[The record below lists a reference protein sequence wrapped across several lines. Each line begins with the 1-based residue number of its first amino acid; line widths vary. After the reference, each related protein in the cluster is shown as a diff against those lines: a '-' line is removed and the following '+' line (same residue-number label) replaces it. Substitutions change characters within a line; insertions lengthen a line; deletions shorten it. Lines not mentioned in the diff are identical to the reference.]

1 MLSNFVRPDATT
13 LMAILER
20 ALLIKLNDE
29 RVIREIKAGRLTTPY
44 YSARGQE
51 IIPASTMIQL
61 NDDDY
66 LCTIYRGTHDMLAKN
81 FPLDLMWAE
90 LAGRVTGS
98 CKGKGGTMHLTHPS
112 TGSMVTTGIVGSSM
126 PIATGLGWA
135 CKLNGRNQV
144 AVASFGDGACNIG
157 AFHESLNFAAVFNL
171 PVIFL
176 CQNNRY
182 AEHTS
187 MAKSAKV
194 EQYAQRAASY
204 GIEGVTVNGNDPN
217 EMFGAAKWAVDR
229 ARVGEGPTLI
239 EAMTF
244 RFNGHVLGDAGGY
257 IPEEEYARATGDD
270 PVPRL
275 RQRVI
280 DEGIA
285 DEAAVAAIE
294 AKILERIDAAVSAAY
309 AAEYPDL
316 GELRRDVFAHA
327 LA

>member
-1 MLSNFVRPDATT
+1 MSNYPRPNDAQLLDIYTR
-13 LMAILER
+13 AIT
-20 ALLIKLNDE
+20 IKLNDE
-29 RVIREIKAGRLTTPY
+29 RIIKEMMSGRLVTPY

-51 IIPASTMIQL
+51 IIPSSVMINM

-66 LCTIYRGTHDMLAKN
+66 LCTIYRGTHDMVAKG

-98 CKGKGGTMHLTHPS
+98 CKGKGGTMHLTHPE

-135 CKLNGRNQV
+135 AKLKGKGQV
-144 AVASFGDGACNIG
+144 ALASFGDGACNIG
-157 AFHESLNFAAVFNL
+157 AFHESLNFAGVFDL

-187 MAKSAKV
+187 MKKSTRVDSYSK
-194 EQYAQRAASY
+194 RAAGY
-204 GIEGVTVNGNDPN
+204 GIEGVTVDGNDPD
-217 EMFGAAKWAVDR
+217 EMYGAAKWAIDR
-229 ARVGEGPTLI
+229 ARAGEGPTFI

-244 RFNGHVLGDAGGY
+244 RFNGHLIGDSGHY
-257 IPEEEYARATGDD
+257 IPKEEMEAAKAAD

-275 RQRVI
+275 RQRLL
-280 DEGIA
+280 DGGIA
-285 DEAAVAAIE
+285 DSAAIDGIE
-294 AKILERIDAAVSAAY
+294 AGILERIDAAVKAAY
-309 AAEYPDL
+309 AAEYPDVA
-316 GELRRDVFAHA
+316 ELKRDIFAHEIA
-327 LA
+327 